1 MSGAGALAVI
11 ILCACSTPVGPRGED
26 RNRVAQLHLI
36 TVPVALD
43 LDAHPGV
50 DGVAVKVYANN
61 ARDPKAI
68 RLRDG
73 TLEVIMFNGTF
84 TGRTSPPPVLRT
96 FSYTVPELRLG
107 EFNSKIGY
115 GYDFS
120 LRWGTNRPTQRLM
133 SVAAR
138 YTAPDGQV
146 VTSRPSSVT
155 VLDK

>member
-1 MSGAGALAVI
+1 M
-11 ILCACSTPVGPRGED
+11 
-26 RNRVAQLHLI
+26 
-36 TVPVALD
+36 TVPVALN
-43 LDAHPGV
+43 LDGKAGV

-61 ARDPKAI
+61 ALDPKAI
-68 RLRDG
+68 RIRDG
-73 TLEVIMFNGTF
+73 MLEIILFDGPF
-84 TGRTSPPPVLRT
+84 TGRTNAPPVLRT
-96 FSYTVPELRLG
+96 LSFAAPELRLN

-120 LRWGTNRPTQRLM
+120 LRWSTNRPTQRLM

-138 YTAPDGQV
+138 YTASDGRI